1 MDSSSVLD
9 LGAGIQARAILQ
21 QSQANSVESLRDASA
36 NEAPAVAAKKFE
48 SLLATQLVKEMRR
61 SLGDGFFGEGPQAD
75 VYSGWLDQFL
85 GEALARDGGLHLA
98 DGVRRSL
105 ESKQAAADAA
115 DAVRLAGA
123 DAENPAGEDSP
134 VKSGAQAPMIT
145 KAAQGS
151 AAELTKAAHAAMP
164 REETR

>member
-1 MDSSSVLD
+1 MAQSSVND

-21 QSQANSVESLRDASA
+21 QAQAGNVESWRDASA
-36 NEAPAVAAKKFE
+36 NEVPAVAAKKFE

-98 DGVRRSL
+98 DGVKRSL
-105 ESKQAAADAA
+105 ESKQAAVDAA
-115 DAVRLAGA
+115 DTENSA
-123 DAENPAGEDSP
+123 DPDSP
-134 VKSGAQAPMIT
+134 VKSDAFAPIT
-145 KAAQGS
+145 KEAARSSVAAIAKVAQGS
-151 AAELTKAAHAAMP
+151 AADVTRAAAP